1 MTSRDRKANR
11 TLSAITG
18 AMFLVSLMVGLVL
31 YYMTD
36 MGAGIILWV
45 ILIIMGAT
53 VAVLAPLQRGRDTNF
68 GPSETDY
75 GLVTGIL
82 MLVIGLAGY
91 MHMFTDLDWIA
102 PVALI
107 ILAVAVLVI
116 ILTVKNRDIRS
127 D

>member
-1 MTSRDRKANR
+1 MTSRDRKADR

-18 AMFLVSLMVGLVL
+18 AMFLVSLAVGLVL
-31 YYMTD
+31 YYMTE

-53 VAVLAPLQRGRDTNF
+53 VAVLAPLQRGRSTNF

-91 MHMFTDLDWIA
+91 MYMFTDLDWIA

-107 ILAVAVLVI
+107 ILAVAALVI
-116 ILTVKNRDIRS
+116 ILAVKNRDTRS

>member
-1 MTSRDRKANR
+1 MTSRDRKADR

-18 AMFLVSLMVGLVL
+18 AMFLVSLAVGLVL
-31 YYMTD
+31 YYMTE

-53 VAVLAPLQRGRDTNF
+53 VTVLAPLQRGRSTNF

-91 MHMFTDLDWIA
+91 MYMFTDLDWIA

-107 ILAVAVLVI
+107 ILAVAALVI
-116 ILTVKNRDIRS
+116 ILAVKNRDTRS

>member
-1 MTSRDRKANR
+1 MTSRDRKADR
-11 TLSAITG
+11 ILSAITG
-18 AMFLVSLMVGLVL
+18 AMFLVSLAVGLVL
-31 YYMTD
+31 YYMTE

-53 VAVLAPLQRGRDTNF
+53 VAVLAPLQRGRSTNF

-91 MHMFTDLDWIA
+91 MYMFTDLDWIA

-107 ILAVAVLVI
+107 ILAVAALVI
-116 ILTVKNRDIRS
+116 ILAVKNRDTRS

>member
-1 MTSRDRKANR
+1 MTSRDRKADR

-18 AMFLVSLMVGLVL
+18 AMFLVSLAVGLVL
-31 YYMTD
+31 YYMTE
-36 MGAGIILWV
+36 MGVGIILWV

-53 VAVLAPLQRGRDTNF
+53 VAVLAPLQRGRSTNF

-91 MHMFTDLDWIA
+91 MYMFTDLDWIA

-107 ILAVAVLVI
+107 ILAVAALVI
-116 ILTVKNRDIRS
+116 ILAVKNRDTRS